1 MDARRN
7 VTALLGPTNTG
18 KTHHA
23 VERMLGHPTGM
34 IGLPLRLLAR
44 EVYDRIVARVG
55 QMSVALVTGEE
66 KLIPPAP
73 RYWVCTVEAMPNDIP
88 VSFMAIDEIQLAA
101 DTERGHVFT
110 DRLLY
115 SRGLNETLLL
125 GSATIRPMLE
135 KLLKGVNYVSRPRFS
150 KLTYAGHKKIT
161 RLPKRTAIV
170 GFSASMVYAVAELIR
185 RQRGG
190 AAVVLGALSP
200 RTRNAQVELYQSGD
214 VDHIVATDA
223 IGMGLNMDIDHV
235 AFAATRKFDGF
246 QFRNLTAAELGQI
259 SGRAGRYMN
268 DGTFGLTA
276 DAGSIDADTIERLED
291 HHFEPLRV
299 LQWRNRNLNFGSV
312 DRLLGSLNALPNR
325 EGLARTRPGADIE
338 TLSLVARDPDIIER
352 ASGRDS
358 VELLWETCQLP
369 DYRNITGTEHANLV
383 ATIFRYVA
391 DTGRIDTQWFARQLA
406 YCDNT
411 NGDIDTLSN
420 RIAHVRTWTFV
431 ANRQDWL
438 DDPGD
443 WQERTRAMEDRLS
456 DALHE
461 RLTQRFVD
469 RRTSVVMKRLREREE
484 LMSSVDQEGA
494 VLVEG
499 EYAGRIEGLR
509 FIAEP
514 ASGAHSKVLLSAA
527 LQTVAETLVGRA
539 QSVVAAPDPD
549 FSLDATGNIIW
560 KSHAVGRLAGSENL
574 LKPRVETLA
583 DEQLSAPDRDAVQM
597 RLSKF
602 VSRHIA
608 GLLAPLVSMAEAE
621 DITGIARGIA
631 FQMIEALGVLPREQV
646 AGEVKS
652 LGQDDRAV
660 LRKHGVRFGA
670 FHIFIPTILKP
681 AATSLRLLL
690 WALHDAEKR
699 GLDASSLPAF
709 MPQQGLTSVPVDTTV
724 PDGFYQV
731 VGFRVCGE
739 RAVRVDMLE
748 RLGDMIRVRV
758 FWRPQRE
765 GEPRPDGSVDG
776 GGFTV
781 VPDMMSLVGCSGDE
795 FSSILKS
802 LGFSAQKR
810 KAPQPPAPE
819 ELPASEEPAAPAEPA
834 APEAPIASE
843 APIAG
848 AAAETPAEPVAEEA
862 PAPPLT
868 ETPAQADA
876 LVAKPAETGSADPV
890 ATDAGEPAPAEAA
903 IPAEPEMIDVWWPRD
918 TGPFRQQKQRSPN
931 RSKDAKGAKGNA
943 GKPDRN
949 RHKKGA
955 GDKKPADRH
964 KAPPRKEKPIDPNS
978 PFAILGQL
986 KQELTRK

>member
-23 VERMLGHPTGM
+23 VERMLGHPSGM

-44 EVYDRIVARVG
+44 EVYDRVVARAG

-88 VSFMAIDEIQLAA
+88 VSFLAIDEIQLAA
-101 DTERGHVFT
+101 DSERGHVFT
-110 DRLLY
+110 DRLLH

-125 GSATIRPMLE
+125 GAATIKPMLE
-135 KLLKGVNYVSRPRFS
+135 QLLTGVNYVSRPRFS
-150 KLTYAGHKKIT
+150 KLTFAGQKKIT

-223 IGMGLNMDIDHV
+223 IGMGLNMDVDHV

-246 QFRNLTAAELGQI
+246 QFRNLTAAEMGQI
-259 SGRAGRYMN
+259 AGRAGRYMN

-276 DAGSIDADTIERLED
+276 DAVSIDAETIEQLED
-291 HHFEPLRV
+291 HRFEPLRV
-299 LQWRNRNLNFGSV
+299 LQWRNRNLNFASV

-325 EGLARTRPGADIE
+325 QGLTRTRPGADIE
-338 TLSLVARDPDIIER
+338 TLTLIARDPEVI
-352 ASGRDS
+352 GRTSARES

-369 DYRNITGTEHANLV
+369 DYRNITGSEHANLV

-431 ANRQDWL
+431 ANRPDWL
-438 DDPGD
+438 DDPGH
-443 WQERTRAMEDRLS
+443 WQELTRAMEDRLS

-461 RLTQRFVD
+461 RLTQRFID
-469 RRTSVVMKRLREREE
+469 RRTSVLMKRLREREE

-514 ASGAHSKVLLSAA
+514 TGGDHSKVLISAA
-527 LQTVAETLVGRA
+527 MQAVTETLTGRA

-549 FSLDATGNIIW
+549 FSLDAAGNIIW
-560 KSHAVGRLAGSENL
+560 KSHAVGHLAGSENL

-583 DEQLSAPDRDAVQM
+583 DEQVAAPDREAVQM

-608 GLLAPLVSMAEAE
+608 GLLAPMVSLAE
-621 DITGIARGIA
+621 DEGIAGIARGIA
-631 FQMIEALGVLPREQV
+631 FQITEALGVLPREQV
-646 AGEVKS
+646 ASEVKS
-652 LGQDDRAV
+652 LGQDERAQ

-681 AATSLRLLL
+681 APTSLRLLL
-690 WALHDAEKR
+690 WALHDADKR
-699 GLDASSLPAF
+699 GLDASALPAV
-709 MPQQGLTSVPVDTTV
+709 MPQQGLTSVPFDKST
-724 PDGFYQV
+724 PRGFYQV

-748 RLGDMIRVRV
+748 RLGDMIRSRV
-758 FWRPQRE
+758 FWRAQRE
-765 GEPRPDGSVDG
+765 GEERPDGSVEG

-810 KAPQPPAPE
+810 KTLDKPEPEQTAADTSSDAPVPATAETTASATSPE
-819 ELPASEEPAAPAEPA
+819 TATADAPEPAATVAAVPAEPA
-834 APEAPIASE
+834 PEVAAQSKPGDAP
-843 APIAG
+843 
-848 AAAETPAEPVAEEA
+848 AAEVADATPAEPE
-862 PAPPLT
+862 T
-868 ETPAQADA
+868 ETEEDA
-876 LVAKPAETGSADPV
+876 K
-890 ATDAGEPAPAEAA
+890 
-903 IPAEPEMIDVWWPRD
+903 PAEPEMIEVWWPKD
-918 TGPFRQQKQRSPN
+918 TGPFRHHRQHAGN
-931 RSKDAKGAKGNA
+931 RSKSAKGHP

-949 RHKKGA
+949 RHKKA
-955 GDKKPADRH
+955 GGGNKPSGKRPAQ
-964 KAPPRKEKPIDPNS
+964 PRREKPMDPNS
-978 PFAILGQL
+978 PFAVLGQL
-986 KQELTRK
+986 KQGLTKK

>member
-23 VERMLGHPTGM
+23 VERMLGHPSGM

-44 EVYDRIVARVG
+44 EVYDRVVAQAG
-55 QMSVALVTGEE
+55 HMSVALVTGEE

-101 DTERGHVFT
+101 DAERGHVFT
-110 DRLLY
+110 DRLLH

-125 GSATIRPMLE
+125 GAATIQPMLE

-150 KLTYAGHKKIT
+150 KLSFAGQKKIT

-170 GFSASMVYAVAELIR
+170 GFSAGMVYSLAELIR
-185 RQRGG
+185 RQKGG
-190 AAVVLGALSP
+190 AAVVMGALSP

-246 QFRNLTAAELGQI
+246 QFRNLTAAEMGQI
-259 SGRAGRYMN
+259 AGRAGRYMN

-276 DAGSIDADTIERLED
+276 DAVSIDADTIEQLED
-291 HHFEPLRV
+291 HRFEPLRV
-299 LQWRNRNLNFGSV
+299 LQWRNRNLNFSSV

-325 EGLARTRPGADIE
+325 EGLTRTRPGADIE
-338 TLSLVARDPDIIER
+338 TLTLVARDLDVIDR
-352 ASGRDS
+352 ASGLKT

-411 NGDIDTLSN
+411 TGDIDTLSN

-438 DDPGD
+438 DDPGH
-443 WQERTRAMEDRLS
+443 WQELTRAMEDRLS

-461 RLTQRFVD
+461 RLTQRFID
-469 RRTSVVMKRLREREE
+469 RRTSVLMKRLREREE

-514 ASGAHSKVLLSAA
+514 ASGDHSKVLISAA
-527 LQTVAETLVGRA
+527 LQTVTETLVGRA

-549 FSLDATGNIIW
+549 FSLDASGNIIW
-560 KSHAVGRLAGSENL
+560 KSHAVGRLTGSENL

-583 DEQLSAPDRDAVQM
+583 DEQVTAPDREAVQM

-608 GLLAPLVSMAEAE
+608 GLLAPLVSLGEAE
-621 DITGIARGIA
+621 EITGIARGIG
-631 FQMIEALGVLPREQV
+631 FQIIEALGVVPREQI
-646 AGEVKS
+646 ANEVKS
-652 LGQDDRAV
+652 LGQDERAE

-681 AATSLRLLL
+681 APTALRLLL
-690 WALHDAEKR
+690 WALHDADKR
-699 GLDASSLPAF
+699 GLDASSLPDA
-709 MPQQGLTSVPVDTTV
+709 MPQQGLTSVPFDKTT
-724 PDGFYQV
+724 PRGFYQV

-748 RLGDMIRVRV
+748 RLGDMIRTRV
-758 FWRPQRE
+758 FWRAQRE
-765 GEPRPDGSVDG
+765 GEERPDGSVDG

-810 KAPQPPAPE
+810 KAPEKPQPV
-819 ELPASEEPAAPAEPA
+819 AEPA
-834 APEAPIASE
+834 AETTADASVETASE
-843 APIAG
+843 
-848 AAAETPAEPVAEEA
+848 TSAEPAATEVSEADVPAQPATEASPEVATQAKPEDA
-862 PAPPLT
+862 PAAVAADAAST
-868 ETPAQADA
+868 ETAVPDTATAD
-876 LVAKPAETGSADPV
+876 V
-890 ATDAGEPAPAEAA
+890 ATADTAAP
-903 IPAEPEMIDVWWPRD
+903 PEPEMIEVWWPKD
-918 TGPFRQQKQRSPN
+918 TGPFRHQKQHAGN
-931 RSKDAKGAKGNA
+931 RSRGAKGNS

-949 RHKKGA
+949 RHQKGA
-955 GDKKPADRH
+955 AGKKANGQRPPAKRREKPA
-964 KAPPRKEKPIDPNS
+964 DPNS
-978 PFAILGQL
+978 PFAVLGQL
-986 KQELTRK
+986 KQGLTKK

>member
-868 ETPAQADA
+868 ETPAQAEA
-876 LVAKPAETGSADPV
+876 VVAEPAETGGTDPV
-890 ATDAGEPAPAEAA
+890 ATDADEPAPAAPA

-931 RSKDAKGAKGNA
+931 RPKDAKGAKGNA

-955 GDKKPADRH
+955 DNKKPADRH

-978 PFAILGQL
+978 PFAVLGQL
-986 KQELTRK
+986 KQQLTRK

>member
-23 VERMLGHPTGM
+23 VERMLGHPSGM

-44 EVYDRIVARVG
+44 EVYDRIVASAG

-66 KLIPPAP
+66 KLIPPSP

-110 DRLLY
+110 DRLLHA
-115 SRGLNETLLL
+115 RGLNETLLL
-125 GSATIRPMLE
+125 GSATIQPMLE
-135 KLLKGVNYVSRPRFS
+135 KLLTGVNYVSRPRFS
-150 KLTYAGHKKIT
+150 KLTFAGQKKIT

-170 GFSASMVYAVAELIR
+170 GFSAGMVYSVAELIR
-185 RQRGG
+185 RQKGG

-200 RTRNAQVELYQSGD
+200 RTRNAQVALYQSGD

-259 SGRAGRYMN
+259 AGRAGRYMN

-276 DAGSIDADTIERLED
+276 DAVSIDAQTIEQLED

-299 LQWRNRNLNFGSV
+299 LQWRNRNLNFASL

-325 EGLARTRPGADIE
+325 EGLTRIRPGADVE
-338 TLSLVARDPDIIER
+338 TLSLVAQDREITDR
-352 ASGRDS
+352 AAGRDN

-369 DYRNITGTEHANLV
+369 DYRNITGSEHANLV

-431 ANRQDWL
+431 ANRLDWL
-438 DDPGD
+438 DDPGH
-443 WQERTRAMEDRLS
+443 WQELTRAMEDRLS

-461 RLTQRFVD
+461 RLTQRFID
-469 RRTSVVMKRLREREE
+469 RRTSVLMKRLREREE

-499 EYAGRIEGLR
+499 EYAGRMEGLR
-509 FIAEP
+509 FIAGP
-514 ASGAHSKVLLSAA
+514 AGGEHSKVVLSAA

-539 QSVVAAPDPD
+539 QSLVAAPDPD
-549 FSLDATGNIIW
+549 LSIDAAGNIIW
-560 KSHAVGRLAGSENL
+560 KLHAVGRLTGSENL

-583 DEQLSAPDRDAVQM
+583 DEQLPGPDRDAVQM

-608 GLLAPLVSMAEAE
+608 GLLAPLVSLGEAE
-621 DITGIARGIA
+621 EITGIARGIA
-631 FQMIEALGVLPREQV
+631 FQIIEALGVLPRDQV

-652 LGQDDRAV
+652 LDQAERAL

-670 FHIFIPTILKP
+670 FHIFVPAILKP
-681 AATSLRLLL
+681 APTALRLLL
-690 WALHDAEKR
+690 WALHDGQKR
-699 GLDASSLPAF
+699 GLDAASLPAA
-709 MPQQGLTSVPVDTTV
+709 MPQQGLTSVPFDRST
-724 PDGFYQV
+724 PRGFYQV

-748 RLGDMIRVRV
+748 RLGDMIRTRV
-758 FWRPQRE
+758 FWRAQRE
-765 GEPRPDGSVDG
+765 GEQRPDGSVEG

-810 KAPQPPAPE
+810 KAPEKPGQAAPPADAPADAASEAAPADPAPE
-819 ELPASEEPAAPAEPA
+819 TAATDAAGQAGPAGTVSEAAAQSVPADALAAEPA
-834 APEAPIASE
+834 TGTATATVDASE
-843 APIAG
+843 TGKPDG
-848 AAAETPAEPVAEEA
+848 AEAETPATPVPE
-862 PAPPLT
+862 
-868 ETPAQADA
+868 
-876 LVAKPAETGSADPV
+876 
-890 ATDAGEPAPAEAA
+890 
-903 IPAEPEMIDVWWPRD
+903 PAEPEMIEVWWPRD
-918 TGPFRQQKQRSPN
+918 TGPFRQQRQQQAN
-931 RSKDAKGAKGNA
+931 RPRGAKTNA
-943 GKPDRN
+943 GKPARN
-949 RHKKGA
+949 RPKKGA
-955 GDKKPADRH
+955 GGKKSSG
-964 KAPPRKEKPIDPNS
+964 PPGPPHRKEKPVDPNS
-978 PFAILGQL
+978 PFAVLGQL
-986 KQELTRK
+986 KQALTKK

>member
-438 DDPGD
+438 DNPGD

-810 KAPQPPAPE
+810 KAPQPAAPE

-848 AAAETPAEPVAEEA
+848 AAAETPAEPVAEES

>member
-23 VERMLGHPTGM
+23 VERMLGHPSGM

-135 KLLKGVNYVSRPRFS
+135 KLLQGVNYVSRPRFS

-246 QFRNLTAAELGQI
+246 QYRNLTAAELGQI

-325 EGLARTRPGADIE
+325 EGLTRTRPGADIE
-338 TLSLVARDPDIIER
+338 TLSLVARDPGIIER
-352 ASGRDS
+352 ASGRDA

-631 FQMIEALGVLPREQV
+631 FQMIEALGVLPREQI

-819 ELPASEEPAAPAEPA
+819 EAPAPEETAAPAEPA
-834 APEAPIASE
+834 APEEPIATE
-843 APIAG
+843 EPIAG
-848 AAAETPAEPVAEEA
+848 AVAETPVEPAAEAASE
-862 PAPPLT
+862 PPLAD
-868 ETPAQADA
+868 TPAQAEA
-876 LVAKPAETGSADPV
+876 VVAEPAETGDAD
-890 ATDAGEPAPAEAA
+890 TDAGEPALAAPA

-931 RSKDAKGAKGNA
+931 RPKDAKGAKGNA

-949 RHKKGA
+949 RHKKGS

-978 PFAILGQL
+978 PFAVLGQL
-986 KQELTRK
+986 KQQLTRK

>member
-731 VGFRVCGE
+731 VGFRVCGA

-848 AAAETPAEPVAEEA
+848 AAAETPAEPVAEES

>member
-1 MDARRN
+1 M
-7 VTALLGPTNTG
+7 
-18 KTHHA
+18 
-23 VERMLGHPTGM
+23 
-34 IGLPLRLLAR
+34 
-44 EVYDRIVARVG
+44 
-55 QMSVALVTGEE
+55 
-66 KLIPPAP
+66 
-73 RYWVCTVEAMPNDIP
+73 
-88 VSFMAIDEIQLAA
+88 
-101 DTERGHVFT
+101 
-110 DRLLY
+110 
-115 SRGLNETLLL
+115 
-125 GSATIRPMLE
+125 
-135 KLLKGVNYVSRPRFS
+135 
-150 KLTYAGHKKIT
+150 
-161 RLPKRTAIV
+161 
-170 GFSASMVYAVAELIR
+170 
-185 RQRGG
+185 
-190 AAVVLGALSP
+190 
-200 RTRNAQVELYQSGD
+200 
-214 VDHIVATDA
+214 
-223 IGMGLNMDIDHV
+223 
-235 AFAATRKFDGF
+235 
-246 QFRNLTAAELGQI
+246 
-259 SGRAGRYMN
+259 
-268 DGTFGLTA
+268 
-276 DAGSIDADTIERLED
+276 
-291 HHFEPLRV
+291 
-299 LQWRNRNLNFGSV
+299 
-312 DRLLGSLNALPNR
+312 
-325 EGLARTRPGADIE
+325 
-338 TLSLVARDPDIIER
+338 
-352 ASGRDS
+352 
-358 VELLWETCQLP
+358 
-369 DYRNITGTEHANLV
+369 
-383 ATIFRYVA
+383 
-391 DTGRIDTQWFARQLA
+391 A

-631 FQMIEALGVLPREQV
+631 FQMIEALGVLPREQI

-699 GLDASSLPAF
+699 GLNASSLPAF

-819 ELPASEEPAAPAEPA
+819 EAPAPEETAAPAEAA
-834 APEAPIASE
+834 APEEPIATE
-843 APIAG
+843 EPIAG
-848 AAAETPAEPVAEEA
+848 AVAETPVEPAAEVASE
-862 PAPPLT
+862 PPLAD
-868 ETPAQADA
+868 TPAQAEA
-876 LVAKPAETGSADPV
+876 VIAEPAETGAAEPV
-890 ATDAGEPAPAEAA
+890 DTDAGEPAPAAAA
-903 IPAEPEMIDVWWPRD
+903 IPDEPEMIDVWWPRD

-931 RSKDAKGAKGNA
+931 RPKDAKGAKGNA

-949 RHKKGA
+949 RHKKA
-955 GDKKPADRH
+955 SGDKKPADRH

-978 PFAILGQL
+978 PFAVLGQL
-986 KQELTRK
+986 KQQLTRK

>member
-848 AAAETPAEPVAEEA
+848 AAAETPAEPVAEES

-931 RSKDAKGAKGNA
+931 RSKDAKAAKGYA

>member
-848 AAAETPAEPVAEEA
+848 AAAETPAEPVAEES

-890 ATDAGEPAPAEAA
+890 AIDAGEPAPAEAA

>member
-731 VGFRVCGE
+731 VGFRVCGA

-810 KAPQPPAPE
+810 KAPQPAAPE

-848 AAAETPAEPVAEEA
+848 AAAETPAEPVAEES

-868 ETPAQADA
+868 ETPAQAEA
-876 LVAKPAETGSADPV
+876 VIAEPAETGGAD
-890 ATDAGEPAPAEAA
+890 TDAGEPAPAEAA

-931 RSKDAKGAKGNA
+931 RPKDAKGAKGNA

-949 RHKKGA
+949 RHKKGS

-978 PFAILGQL
+978 PFAVLGQL
-986 KQELTRK
+986 KQQLTRK